1 MNGNVNSTD
10 CIINMSTC
18 DARTFEL
25 FRLSTLFWF
34 VFVCLFMAGVSW
46 RITVSHGY
54 GS

>member
-1 MNGNVNSTD
+1 MNGNVNSTHF
-10 CIINMSTC
+10 IINMSIC

-25 FRLSTLFWF
+25 LRLSTLFWF
-34 VFVCLFMAGVSW
+34 VFVFIKGVSW